1 MSKDTSLASGGPA
14 GPVAEGA
21 GAAAP
26 GRGGGP
32 DAGAGADA
40 GVRRGLRWLG
50 EAFLRWR
57 EASVLLVAVGLIIYF
72 GTTTGTFVSSANA
85 LNLSQLTA
93 TVAIVAAGEVLLLI
107 SGEIDLS
114 VGQVYALAPFIVVF
128 AVDGG
133 LPLAV
138 GLALAV
144 LVAMLIGAVNGLV
157 TTLLRVPSFVTTL
170 GTLFILNGIT
180 LITSKGYPVSPPD
193 TGLSAQILGAYQW
206 AEIIWA
212 VVIVVVLHTVLTSTR
227 WGLHTIA
234 VGGNPLGASE
244 AGVKVNRVKV
254 GNFMIASVLGAVAGI
269 LVSHRIGSVDPL
281 SGGTNVM
288 FKAVAAA
295 VIGGTALAGGSGT
308 ILGGLLGAL
317 VLAILVNGFTLAGVN
332 AFTFDLILGI
342 AILIAMISNVHLARL
357 RRAGRV

>member
-14 GPVAEGA
+14 SPATEGAAGAAGPVAGQ
-21 GAAAP
+21 G
-26 GRGGGP
+26 GRP
-32 DAGAGADA
+32 SA
-40 GVRRGLRWLG
+40 GVAARRGLRWLG
-50 EAFLRWR
+50 EAFLRRR
-57 EASVLLVAVGLIIYF
+57 EASILLVALGLVAYF
-72 GTTTGTFVSSANA
+72 QVTTTTFTSSANA

-114 VGQVYALAPFIVVF
+114 VGQVYALAPFVVVF
-128 AVDGG
+128 AVDAG
-133 LPLAV
+133 LPLAL
-138 GLALAV
+138 GLLLAV
-144 LVAMLIGAVNGLV
+144 LVAALVGLVNGLI

-180 LITSKGYPVSPPD
+180 LITSKGYPASPPD
-193 TGLSAQILGAYQW
+193 TGLPAKVLGAYPW

-212 VVIVVVLHTVLTSTR
+212 VAIAIVLHTVLTSTR

-254 GNFMIASVLGAVAGI
+254 GNFMIASVLGAIAGI
-269 LVSHRIGSVDPL
+269 LVAHRIGSVDPL

-342 AILIAMISNVHLARL
+342 AIVLAMIANVHLARL